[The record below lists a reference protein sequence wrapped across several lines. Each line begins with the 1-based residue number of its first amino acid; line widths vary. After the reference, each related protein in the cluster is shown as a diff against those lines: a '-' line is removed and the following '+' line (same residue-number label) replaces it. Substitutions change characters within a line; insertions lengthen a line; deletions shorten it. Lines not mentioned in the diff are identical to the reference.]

1 MVKCVHK
8 DLDIIFTIQVPPS
21 PLDIFLWLTY
31 RNQDLFFNNA
41 DLANN
46 FKHSTGSQRPIE
58 PPGTTANFRIHGR
71 TRAVLTARGRET
83 DELNLELADAEW

>member
-1 MVKCVHK
+1 MPTKQK
-8 DLDIIFTIQVPPS
+8 QQVQEPLYFFFS
-21 PLDIFLWLTY
+21 EMLLDIFLWLTY